1 MFSIVSL
8 EYFCEVKV
16 LLPKI
21 SPLLQ
26 KLVLPGRNAAIE
38 SVISLSLRFFRE
50 RKKWLLPDFT
60 STKFKVSSIFNIP
73 KKYKKIQETKKKK
86 PQLNRRS
93 AKFQGFKYLHFQQ
106 KKQEYRKHREEAQP
120 DSRSIRS
127 RPLGPQRW
135 EDGGSPWAVGHNHQ
149 VLTRTRAH
157 LFCDITEPFVL
168 PDALEGLSKERVERF
183 VACSR
188 VARPISGDREG
199 CHPPEEAF
207 SLCSQ

>member
-1 MFSIVSL
+1 M
-8 EYFCEVKV
+8 
-16 LLPKI
+16 
-21 SPLLQ
+21 
-26 KLVLPGRNAAIE
+26 
-38 SVISLSLRFFRE
+38 
-50 RKKWLLPDFT
+50 
-60 STKFKVSSIFNIP
+60 
-73 KKYKKIQETKKKK
+73 KK
-86 PQLNRRS
+86 P
-93 AKFQGFKYLHFQQ
+93 
-106 KKQEYRKHREEAQP
+106 QP

-157 LFCDITEPFVL
+157 LFCDVTEALVL

-199 CHPPEEAF
+199 CHPPEVAF
-207 SLCSQ
+207 SFCSQESRAVHEPLQWCGSQDGLVDEVAVLELLAQPLQGGEGLVQGDRHRDLAQVLPDVLAQQVPQVDALRLSLGDGQLPPKLPSNAGLPLNLQHFQPALC

>member
-1 MFSIVSL
+1 MI
-8 EYFCEVKV
+8 
-16 LLPKI
+16 LPA
-21 SPLLQ
+21 
-26 KLVLPGRNAAIE
+26 RNAAIE

-50 RKKWLLPDFT
+50 RKIWLLPDSI

-73 KKYKKIQETKKKK
+73 KKYQQKIQETKKKK
-86 PQLNRRS
+86 TQLNRRS

-106 KKQEYRKHREEAQP
+106 KKTRNTGNIEKKPQP

-157 LFCDITEPFVL
+157 LFCDISEALVL
-168 PDALEGLSKERVERF
+168 PDALKGLPEEGVERF
-183 VACSR
+183 M
-188 VARPISGDREG
+188 ARSSI
-199 CHPPEEAF
+199 A
-207 SLCSQ
+207 